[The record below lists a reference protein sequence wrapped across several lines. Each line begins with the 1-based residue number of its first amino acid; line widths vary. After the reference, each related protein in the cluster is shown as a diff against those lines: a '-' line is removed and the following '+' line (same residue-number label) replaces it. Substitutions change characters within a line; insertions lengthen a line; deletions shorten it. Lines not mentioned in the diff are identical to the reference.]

1 MKILVVDDD
10 EFSGDMIAAVLT
22 DNGYETVSVDSGVAA
37 LDAVAGDPCVAAV
50 VSDMNMPGVS
60 GLDLFSALREKGCE
74 LPFILLS
81 GSDPDTLRRRE
92 PRLDYCIAK
101 DGDLEVSLPQ
111 TLARAL
117 TARARP

>member
-10 EFSGDMIAAVLT
+10 EFSGDMIAAVLA
-22 DNGYETVSVDSGVAA
+22 DNGYETISVDGGAAA
-37 LDAVAGDPCVAAV
+37 LDRVAGDPCVAAV
-50 VSDMNMPGVS
+50 VSDMNMPVVS
-60 GLDLFSALREKGCE
+60 GLDLFNALREQGCD

-81 GSDPDTLRRRE
+81 GLDSETLRLRE

-101 DGDLEVSLPQ
+101 DGDLEVCLPQ

-117 TARARP
+117 SARAHP